1 MFTDRDDAGRRL
13 GSYLA
18 GRSGLVGARTVVLG
32 LPRGGVVV
40 AARVA
45 QALDAPLD
53 VVCVRKLRA
62 PRQPELALGALGED
76 GVRVVEGKVRDDA
89 GITPLATT
97 ADEQTEARRLSE
109 QAARLRQGRATLDL
123 TGRLAVLV
131 DDGVATGSTARA
143 ACQVVRRR
151 GAARVLLAVP
161 VGPVG
166 MEDRI
171 PEADEVVSLHS
182 PQPFGAVSQHYRHFD
197 QVSEDAV
204 LAELDTARRS

>member
-1 MFTDRDDAGRRL
+1 MFADRDDAGCRL
-13 GSYLA
+13 GIHLA
-18 GRSGLVGARTVVLG
+18 GRPELVGPRTVVLG

-53 VVCVRKLRA
+53 VVCVRKLRH

-76 GVRVVEGKVRDDA
+76 GVRVVEDEFCDDA
-89 GITPLATT
+89 GIPPGVTT
-97 ADEQTEARRLSE
+97 GDEQAEVRRLGE

-143 ACQVVRRR
+143 ACQVARRR
-151 GAARVLLAVP
+151 GAAQVLLAVP
-161 VGPVG
+161 AAPVG
-166 MEDRI
+166 VEDRI
-171 PEADEVVSLHS
+171 PEADEVVSLYS
-182 PQPFGAVSQHYRHFD
+182 PEPFGAVSQHYRDFD

-204 LAELDTARRS
+204 LAELDAARRR